1 MTIRRKTLSAAVGA
15 VALLAAGNASADDH
29 AMPASGTYQIDNSHT
44 FAFFELSHLGLSNFK
59 GRFDDIEGTV
69 DFHPEKGEGRV
80 EVVID
85 AASVNSGVADLDEHL
100 RNEDF
105 FHVEK
110 HPEIRFVGD
119 DFQIRDGEVLAVSGQ
134 LTLLGVTRPVTLQFS
149 SFNCIEHP
157 MARVPACG
165 GNAHTRIKR
174 SNFGMDAYVPAVGDT
189 VRLSIEVEALQPKEE
204 QPEG

>member
-1 MTIRRKTLSAAVGA
+1 MNIRTSLTASLAGLTLFAVGSA
-15 VALLAAGNASADDH
+15 VADDH
-29 AMPASGTYQIDNSHT
+29 VPASGTYQIDNSHT

-85 AASVNSGVADLDEHL
+85 AASVNTGVADLDEHL

-110 HPEIRFVGD
+110 YPEIRFVGD
-119 DFQIRDGEVLAVSGQ
+119 EFEISNGEVLAVSGD

-149 SFNCIEHP
+149 EFNCIEHP

-174 SNFGMDAYVPAVGDT
+174 SDFGMDAYIPAVGDM
-189 VRLSIEVEALQPKEE
+189 VRLSIEVEALQPKKDEK
-204 QPEG
+204 QS

>member
-1 MTIRRKTLSAAVGA
+1 MNIAKSLTAGLAGI
-15 VALLAAGNASADDH
+15 ALLAAGSAIAED
-29 AMPASGTYQIDNSHT
+29 AKPKAGTYQIDNTHT

-69 DFHPEKGEGRV
+69 DFHPDKGEGRV
-80 EVVID
+80 EVIID
-85 AASVNSGVADLDEHL
+85 AASVNSGVADLDKHL

-105 FHVEK
+105 FQVEK
-110 HPEIRFVGD
+110 YPEIRFVGD
-119 DFQIRDGEVLAVSGQ
+119 AFEISKGKVLAVSGE

-149 SFNCIEHP
+149 NFNFIEHP

-174 SNFGMDAYVPAVGDT
+174 SDFGMDAYVPAVGDM
-189 VRLSIEVEALQPKEE
+189 VRLSIEVEALQPKDENKD
-204 QPEG
+204 G

>member
-1 MTIRRKTLSAAVGA
+1 MTISKSLTAGLAGL
-15 VALLAAGNASADDH
+15 ALFAAGSALADDH
-29 AMPASGTYQIDNSHT
+29 APASGSYEIDNSHT

-69 DFHPEKGEGRV
+69 DFHPDKGEGRV

-110 HPEIRFVGD
+110 HPEIRFVGE
-119 DFQIRDGEVLAVSGQ
+119 DFEISDGKVLAVAGE

-149 SFNCIEHP
+149 QFNCIEHP

-174 SNFGMDAYVPAVGDT
+174 SDFGMDAYVPAVGDM
-189 VRLSIEVEALQPKEE
+189 VRLSIEVEALQPKDEKKD
-204 QPEG
+204 G

>member
-1 MTIRRKTLSAAVGA
+1 MTISKSLSAGLAGLA
-15 VALLAAGNASADDH
+15 FFVAGSAAADDH
-29 AMPASGTYQIDNSHT
+29 VPASGTYQIDNSHT

-59 GRFDDIEGTV
+59 GRFDDVEGTV
-69 DFHPEKGEGRV
+69 DFHPDKGEGRV

-110 HPEIRFVGD
+110 YPEIRFVGE
-119 DFQIRDGEVLAVSGQ
+119 DFEISNGEVLAVTGD

-149 SFNCIEHP
+149 EFNCIEHP

-174 SNFGMDAYVPAVGDT
+174 SDFGMDAYVPAVGDM

-204 QPEG
+204 GDEG